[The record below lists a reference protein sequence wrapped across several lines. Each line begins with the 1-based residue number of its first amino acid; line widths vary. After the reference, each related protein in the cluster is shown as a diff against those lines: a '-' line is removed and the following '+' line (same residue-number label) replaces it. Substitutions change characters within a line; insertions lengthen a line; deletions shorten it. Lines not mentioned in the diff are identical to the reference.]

1 MGKRIGIWIA
11 AGFLLSALLSGFFGP
26 GSLSATADGKP
37 VVAILKAQ
45 KKELVAETWRMNWER
60 TFSQG
65 VNKTRKIDYFRA
77 EWSKESER
85 EIEALVR
92 NAVEIAG
99 GWPVKP
105 GDVVLIK
112 PNLVASIFFLLYH
125 GKASEDDF
133 QACQT
138 DPRIVRALAVMAK
151 ESGAK
156 RILIG
161 EGPAAGDGWAGYMQ
175 GGYLAMVEDLA
186 KEGVKVEL
194 LDFTDEPYTW
204 VKSRGLA
211 NPEYA
216 VPKVA
221 TEATCIISVPALK
234 THSMTGVTAS
244 LKNVAVGLMSGRVYG
259 FFKYGAPHQ
268 KIPEWITD
276 VASIFKIDYTVV
288 DGIWGMEGNGP
299 LSGDPVEMDLI
310 IAGADPVAVD
320 SVCTAIMGFNP
331 KNIGH
336 ITMAAKHGLGVAD
349 LDQIVVKGESIASV
363 TMEFKVVPEEN
374 RWPSE
379 HGGVKNWEERY
390 KPSDK

>member
-1 MGKRIGIWIA
+1 MKKVRFCWMIFA
-11 AGFLLSALLSGFFGP
+11 LLFLLETGALN
-26 GSLSATADGKP
+26 AAADEKP
-37 VVAILKAQ
+37 VVVILKTP
-45 KKELVAETWRMNWER
+45 KHELVAETFRMNWGR
-60 TFSQG
+60 TSSQG

-77 EWSKESER
+77 EWSKESEK

-92 NAVEIAG
+92 DAVEIAG

-125 GKASEDDF
+125 GKTSEEDF
-133 QACQT
+133 QACLT
-138 DPRIVRALAVMAK
+138 DPRIVRALAIMAK

-156 RILIG
+156 RIIIG

-175 GGYLAMVEDLA
+175 SGYLAMVEDLE
-186 KEGVKVEL
+186 KEGIKVEL
-194 LDFTDEPYTW
+194 IDFTHEPYTW
-204 VKSRGLA
+204 EKSRGLA

-216 VPKVA
+216 VPKVV
-221 TEATCIISVPALK
+221 TEATRIINVPTLK
-234 THSMTGVTAS
+234 THSMTGVTVS
-244 LKNVAVGLMSGRVYG
+244 LKNVAVGFMSGRVYG

-268 KIPEWITD
+268 KLPEWITD
-276 VASIFKIDYTVV
+276 IASMFRIDYTVV

-299 LSGDPVEMDLI
+299 LSGDPIEMDLI

-320 SVCTAIMGFNP
+320 AVSTAIMGFNP

-349 LDQIVVKGESIASV
+349 LDRIVVEGESIASV
-363 TMEFKVVPEEN
+363 AKEFKVVPEEN

-390 KPSDK
+390 KPSGK

>member
-1 MGKRIGIWIA
+1 MKNVLTRGMIFLILFFLAPALYA
-11 AGFLLSALLSGFFGP
+11 AENE
-26 GSLSATADGKP
+26 KP
-37 VVAILKAQ
+37 AVAIMKAS
-45 KKELVAETWRMNWER
+45 KRELVAQSYKMNWDR

-65 VNKTRKIDYFRA
+65 VNKTRTFDYFRA
-77 EWSKESER
+77 EWSKESEK
-85 EIEALVR
+85 EIESLVR
-92 NAVEIAG
+92 DAVEMAG

-112 PNLVASIFFLLYH
+112 PNLVASIFFLLYS
-125 GKASEDDF
+125 GKGTEEDF
-133 QACQT
+133 QGCQT
-138 DPRIVRALAVMAK
+138 DPRIVRALAIMAK

-156 RILIG
+156 RIIIG
-161 EGPAAGDGWAGYMQ
+161 EGPAAGDGWAGFMQ
-175 GGYLAMVEDLA
+175 AGYLAMVEELA
-186 KEGVKVEL
+186 KQGVKVEL
-194 LDFTDEPYTW
+194 IDFTHEAYTW
-204 VKSRGLA
+204 VKSKGLA

-234 THSMTGVTAS
+234 THSMTGVTLG

-259 FFKYGAPHQ
+259 FFKYACPHE

-276 VASIFKIDYTVV
+276 VDSIFKINYTVV

-299 LSGDPVEMDLI
+299 LGGEPIEMNLI

-320 SVCTAIMGFNP
+320 AVSTAVMGFNP

-349 LDQIVVKGESIASV
+349 LDQIVVKGERIASAAK
-363 TMEFKVVPEEN
+363 EFKVVPKEN

-379 HGGVKNWEERY
+379 QGGVKNWDERY
-390 KPSDK
+390 KPSTK

>member
-1 MGKRIGIWIA
+1 MKKVRFCWVIFVLLFLLEAGALNA
-11 AGFLLSALLSGFFGP
+11 AG
-26 GSLSATADGKP
+26 DEKP
-37 VVAILKAQ
+37 VVVILKAP
-45 KKELVAETWRMNWER
+45 KHELVAETFRMNWDR
-60 TFSQG
+60 SLSQG

-77 EWSKESER
+77 EWSKESEK

-92 NAVEIAG
+92 DAVEIAG

-112 PNLVASIFFLLYH
+112 PNLVASIFFLIYH
-125 GKASEDDF
+125 GKTSEEDF

-138 DPRIVRALAVMAK
+138 DPRIVRALAIMAK

-156 RILIG
+156 RIIIG

-175 GGYLAMVEDLA
+175 SGYLAMVEDLE
-186 KEGVKVEL
+186 KEGIKVEL
-194 LDFTDEPYTW
+194 IDFTHEPYTW

-216 VPKVA
+216 VPKVV
-221 TEATCIISVPALK
+221 TEATRIINVPTLK
-234 THSMTGVTAS
+234 THSMTGVTVS
-244 LKNVAVGLMSGRVYG
+244 LKNVAVGFMSGRVYG

-276 VASIFKIDYTVV
+276 IASMFRIDYTVV

-299 LSGDPVEMDLI
+299 LSGDPIEMDLI

-320 SVCTAIMGFNP
+320 AVSTAIMGFNP

-349 LDQIVVKGESIASV
+349 LDRIVVEGESIASV
-363 TMEFKVVPEEN
+363 AKQFKVVPEEN

-390 KPSDK
+390 KTSGK

>member
-1 MGKRIGIWIA
+1 MKKLLSRGMIF
-11 AGFLLSALLSGFFGP
+11 FLLFLFEAAALN
-26 GSLSATADGKP
+26 AAADEKP
-37 VVAILKAQ
+37 VVTILKAP
-45 KKELVAETWRMNWER
+45 KHELVAETFRMNWDR

-65 VNKTRKIDYFRA
+65 LNKTRNIDYFRA

-92 NAVEIAG
+92 DAVEIAG

-125 GKASEDDF
+125 GKTTEDDF

-138 DPRIVRALAVMAK
+138 DPRIVKALAVMAK

-156 RILIG
+156 RIIIG
-161 EGPAAGDGWAGYMQ
+161 EGPAAGDGWAGFMQ

-186 KEGVKVEL
+186 KEGIEVEL
-194 LDFTDEPYTW
+194 IDFTHEPYTW
-204 VKSRGLA
+204 IKSRGLA

-234 THSMTGVTAS
+234 THSMTGVTVS
-244 LKNVAVGLMSGRVYG
+244 LKNVAVGLMSGRAYG
-259 FFKYGAPHQ
+259 FFKYGCPHQ
-268 KIPEWITD
+268 KIPEWIAD

-299 LSGDPVEMDLI
+299 LSGDPIPMDLI

-320 SVCTAIMGFNP
+320 AVCTAIMGFNP
-331 KNIGH
+331 QNIGH
-336 ITMAAKHGLGVAD
+336 ITVAAKHGLGVAD
-349 LDQIVVKGESIASV
+349 LDRIAVEGESIASV
-363 TMEFKVVPEEN
+363 AREFKVVPEEH

-379 HGGVKNWEERY
+379 HGGVRNWEERY
-390 KPSDK
+390 KAPGK

>member
-1 MGKRIGIWIA
+1 MKNALVRGMIF
-11 AGFLLSALLSGFFGP
+11 FLLFLLEAGALN
-26 GSLSATADGKP
+26 AAADEKA
-37 VVAILKAQ
+37 VVAILKAP
-45 KKELVAETWRMNWER
+45 KHELVAETWRMNWGR
-60 TFSQG
+60 TLSQG

-92 NAVEIAG
+92 DAVEIAG

-125 GKASEDDF
+125 GKTSEEDF

-138 DPRIVRALAVMAK
+138 DPRIVRTLAVMAK

-156 RILIG
+156 RIIIG

-175 GGYLAMVEDLA
+175 SGYLAMVEDLA

-194 LDFTDEPYTW
+194 LDFTHEPYTW

-216 VPKVA
+216 VAKVA

-234 THSMTGVTAS
+234 THSMTGVTVS
-244 LKNVAVGLMSGRVYG
+244 LKNVSVGLMSGRVYG
-259 FFKYGAPHQ
+259 FFKYGCPHQ
-268 KIPEWITD
+268 MIPEWITD
-276 VASIFKIDYTVV
+276 VATMFRIDYTVV

-299 LSGDPVEMDLI
+299 LSGDPIEMDLI

-320 SVCTAIMGFNP
+320 AVCTAIMGFNP
-331 KNIGH
+331 NNIGH

-349 LDQIVVKGESIASV
+349 LDRIVVEGESIASV
-363 TMEFKVVPEEN
+363 AKEFKVVPEES

-379 HGGVKNWEERY
+379 HGGVKSWEERY
-390 KPSDK
+390 KAPGK

>member
-1 MGKRIGIWIA
+1 MKNVLTRGTI
-11 AGFLLSALLSGFFGP
+11 FLLLLLSAGTLY
-26 GSLSATADGKP
+26 AAENEKP
-37 VVAILKAQ
+37 VVAILKAS
-45 KKELVAETWRMNWER
+45 KKELVAQSYKMNWDR

-65 VNKTRKIDYFRA
+65 VNKTRTFDYFRA
-77 EWSKESER
+77 EWSKESEK
-85 EIEALVR
+85 EIEAMVR
-92 NAVEIAG
+92 DAVEMAG

-112 PNLVASIFFLLYH
+112 PNLVASIFFLLYS
-125 GKASEDDF
+125 GKGTEEDF
-133 QACQT
+133 QGCQT
-138 DPRIVRALAVMAK
+138 DPRIVRALALMAR

-156 RILIG
+156 RIIIG
-161 EGPAAGDGWAGYMQ
+161 EGPAAGDGWAGFMQ
-175 GGYLAMVEDLA
+175 AGYLAMVEELA
-186 KEGVKVEL
+186 KQGAKVEL
-194 LDFTDEPYTW
+194 IDFTHEAYTW
-204 VKSRGLA
+204 VKSKGLA

-234 THSMTGVTAS
+234 THSMAGVTVG

-259 FFKYGAPHQ
+259 FFKYGCPHQ

-276 VASIFKIDYTVV
+276 VTSIFKINYTVV

-299 LSGDPVEMDLI
+299 LGGEPVEMDLI

-320 SVCTAIMGFNP
+320 AVSTAVMGFNP

-336 ITMAAKHGLGVAD
+336 INMAAQHGLGVAD
-349 LDQIVVKGESIASV
+349 LDQIVVKGERIASAAK
-363 TMEFKVVPEEN
+363 EFKVVPKEN

-379 HGGVKNWEERY
+379 QGGVKNWDERY
-390 KPSDK
+390 KPSAK

>member
-1 MGKRIGIWIA
+1 MKKVPYRGMI
-11 AGFLLSALLSGFFGP
+11 FLILFLFASALY
-26 GSLSATADGKP
+26 AAENEKP
-37 VVAILKAQ
+37 AVAIMKAS
-45 KKELVAETWRMNWER
+45 KRELVAQSYKMNWDR

-65 VNKTRKIDYFRA
+65 VNKTRTFDYFRA
-77 EWSKESER
+77 EWSKESEK
-85 EIEALVR
+85 EIEGLVR
-92 NAVEIAG
+92 DAVEMAG

-112 PNLVASIFFLLYH
+112 PNLVASIFFLLYS
-125 GKASEDDF
+125 GKGTEEDF
-133 QACQT
+133 QGCQT
-138 DPRIVRALAVMAK
+138 DPRIVRALALMAK

-156 RILIG
+156 RIIIG
-161 EGPAAGDGWAGYMQ
+161 EGPAAGDGWAGFMQ
-175 GGYLAMVEDLA
+175 AGYLAMVEELA
-186 KEGVKVEL
+186 KQGVKVEL
-194 LDFTDEPYTW
+194 IDFTHEAYTW
-204 VKSRGLA
+204 VKSKGLA

-234 THSMTGVTAS
+234 THSMTGVTLG

-259 FFKYGAPHQ
+259 FFKYACPHE

-276 VASIFKIDYTVV
+276 VDSIFKINYTVV

-299 LSGDPVEMDLI
+299 LGGEPIEMDLI

-320 SVCTAIMGFNP
+320 AVSTAVMGFNA

-336 ITMAAKHGLGVAD
+336 LTMAAQHGLGVVD
-349 LDQIVVKGESIASV
+349 LDQIVVKGERIASAAK
-363 TMEFKVVPEEN
+363 EFKVVPKEN

-379 HGGVKNWEERY
+379 QGGVKNWDERY
-390 KPSDK
+390 KPSTK

>member
-1 MGKRIGIWIA
+1 MKKVRFCWVIFA
-11 AGFLLSALLSGFFGP
+11 LLFLLEAGVLN
-26 GSLSATADGKP
+26 ATADERP
-37 VVAILKAQ
+37 VVAILKAP
-45 KKELVAETWRMNWER
+45 KHELVAETFRMNWGR

-77 EWSKESER
+77 EWSKESEK
-85 EIEALVR
+85 EIETLVR
-92 NAVEIAG
+92 DAVEIAG

-112 PNLVASIFFLLYH
+112 PNLVASIFFLIYH
-125 GKASEDDF
+125 GKTSEEDF
-133 QACQT
+133 QACLT
-138 DPRIVRALAVMAK
+138 DPRIVRALAIMAK

-156 RILIG
+156 RIIIG

-175 GGYLAMVEDLA
+175 SGYLAMVQDLE
-186 KEGVKVEL
+186 KEGIKVEL
-194 LDFTDEPYTW
+194 IDFTHEPYTW

-216 VPKVA
+216 VPKVV
-221 TEATCIISVPALK
+221 TEVTRIINVPTLK
-234 THSMTGVTAS
+234 THSMTGVTVS
-244 LKNVAVGLMSGRVYG
+244 LKNVAVGFMSGRVYG

-268 KIPEWITD
+268 KLPEWITD
-276 VASIFKIDYTVV
+276 IASMFRIDYTVV

-299 LSGDPVEMDLI
+299 LSGDPIEMDLI

-320 SVCTAIMGFNP
+320 AVSTAIMGFNP

-336 ITMAAKHGLGVAD
+336 ITMAAKYGLGVAD
-349 LDQIVVKGESIASV
+349 LDRIVVEGESIASV
-363 TMEFKVVPEEN
+363 AKEFKVVPEEN

-390 KPSDK
+390 KPSGK

>member
-1 MGKRIGIWIA
+1 MRDVFSRGTI
-11 AGFLLSALLSGFFGP
+11 FLLVLCFGC
-26 GSLSATADGKP
+26 GVLYATAEENEKP
-37 VVAILKAQ
+37 VVAILKAPDHD
-45 KKELVAETWRMNWER
+45 LVAETWRMNWDR
-60 TFSQG
+60 TISQG
-65 VNKTRKIDYFRA
+65 VNKTRDIDYLRA
-77 EWSKESER
+77 EWSKESEE
-85 EIEALVR
+85 EIETLVR
-92 NAVEIAG
+92 DAVEIAG

-105 GDVVLIK
+105 GDVVFIK
-112 PNLVASIFFLLYH
+112 PNLVASVFFLVYH
-125 GKASEDDF
+125 QKTSEEDF

-161 EGPAAGDGWAGYMQ
+161 EGPAAGDGWAGFMQ
-175 GGYLAMVEDLA
+175 SGYVAMVKDLE
-186 KEGVKVEL
+186 KEGIKVEL
-194 LDFTDEPYTW
+194 LD
-204 VKSRGLA
+204 LA

-216 VPKVA
+216 VAKAA
-221 TEATCIISVPALK
+221 TEATRIISVPALK
-234 THSMTGVTAS
+234 THSMTGVTVS
-244 LKNVAVGLMSGRVYG
+244 LKNVVVGLMAGRVYG

-299 LSGDPVEMDLI
+299 ISGDPISMDLI

-320 SVCTAIMGFNP
+320 AVCTAIMGFNP

-336 ITMAAKHGLGVAD
+336 ITLAAEHGLGVAD
-349 LDQIVVKGESIASV
+349 LDQIIVEGESIADV
-363 TMEFKVVPEEN
+363 QEMFEIVPEDS

-390 KPSDK
+390 QVSSE

>member
-1 MGKRIGIWIA
+1 MKNVLYRGMI
-11 AGFLLSALLSGFFGP
+11 FLILFLFASALY
-26 GSLSATADGKP
+26 AAENEKP
-37 VVAILKAQ
+37 AVAIMKAS
-45 KKELVAETWRMNWER
+45 KRELVAQSYKMNWDR

-65 VNKTRKIDYFRA
+65 VNKTRTFDYFRA
-77 EWSKESER
+77 EWSKESEK

-92 NAVEIAG
+92 DAVEMAG

-112 PNLVASIFFLLYH
+112 PNLVASIFFLLYS
-125 GKASEDDF
+125 GKGTEEDF
-133 QACQT
+133 QGCQT
-138 DPRIVRALAVMAK
+138 DPRIVRALALMAK

-156 RILIG
+156 RIIIG
-161 EGPAAGDGWAGYMQ
+161 EGPAAGDGWAGFMQ
-175 GGYLAMVEDLA
+175 AGYLAMVEELA
-186 KEGVKVEL
+186 KQGVKVEL
-194 LDFTDEPYTW
+194 IDFTHEAYTW
-204 VKSRGLA
+204 VKSKGLA

-234 THSMTGVTAS
+234 THSMTGVTVS
-244 LKNVAVGLMSGRVYG
+244 LKNIAVGLMSGRVYG
-259 FFKYGAPHQ
+259 FFKYACPHQ

-276 VASIFKIDYTVV
+276 VTSIFKINYTVV

-299 LSGDPVEMDLI
+299 LGGEPIEMDLI
-310 IAGADPVAVD
+310 IAGADPAAVD
-320 SVCTAIMGFNP
+320 AVSTAVMGFNP

-349 LDQIVVKGESIASV
+349 LDQIVVKGERIASAAK
-363 TMEFKVVPEEN
+363 EFKVVPKEN

-379 HGGVKNWEERY
+379 HGGVENWDERY
-390 KPSDK
+390 KPSAK

>member
-1 MGKRIGIWIA
+1 MKKVLYRGMVILLL
-11 AGFLLSALLSGFFGP
+11 LLSAGTLY
-26 GSLSATADGKP
+26 AAENEKP
-37 VVAILKAQ
+37 VVAILKAS
-45 KKELVAETWRMNWER
+45 KRELVAQTFRMNWDR

-65 VNKTRKIDYFRA
+65 VNKTRIFDYFRA
-77 EWSKESER
+77 EWSKESEK

-92 NAVEIAG
+92 DAVEMAG

-112 PNLVASIFFLLYH
+112 PNLVASIFFLVYS
-125 GKASEDDF
+125 GKSTEEDF

-138 DPRIVRALAVMAK
+138 DPRIVRALAIMAK

-156 RILIG
+156 RIIIG
-161 EGPAAGDGWAGYMQ
+161 EGPAAGDGWAGFMQ
-175 GGYLAMVEDLA
+175 SGYLAMVEDLA
-186 KEGVKVEL
+186 KDGVKVEL
-194 LDFTDEPYTW
+194 IDFTHEAYTW
-204 VKSRGLA
+204 VKSKGLA

-234 THSMTGVTAS
+234 THSMAGVTVS

-259 FFKYGAPHQ
+259 FFKYGCPHQ

-276 VASIFKIDYTVV
+276 VTSIFKINYTVV

-299 LSGDPVEMDLI
+299 LGGEPIEMDLI

-320 SVCTAIMGFNP
+320 AVSTAVMGFNP

-336 ITMAAKHGLGVAD
+336 ITMAAKNGLGVAD
-349 LDQIVVKGESIASV
+349 LDQIVVKGERIASAAK
-363 TMEFKVVPEEN
+363 EFKVVPKDN

-379 HGGVKNWEERY
+379 HGGVQNWDERY
-390 KPSDK
+390 KPSTK